1 MTITGFTNI
10 YAAKRHNSNT
20 SLYLLLL
27 TMICYITDYDAM
39 VLPSLEEQQPCY
51 ILYRL
56 DSVNELGYEWVFLAY
71 SPDFSPVSWY

>member
-1 MTITGFTNI
+1 
-10 YAAKRHNSNT
+10 
-20 SLYLLLL
+20 
-27 TMICYITDYDAM
+27 MICYITDYDAM